1 MNKNFYNQSSATQ
14 LGWDPSWFREK
25 YFDDKLVRAIKKWQ
39 KIHGLK
45 ADGLCGPGTFRRIWT
60 QRQSDID
67 EFKWGNP
74 QYSNYVVYNGNFIPI
89 KWDKVILWSERNGLA
104 ARPGSYYDY
113 SSRPKRNVRLL
124 VNHWDVCL
132 SAESC
137 TRVLN
142 KRGISVHFCLDND
155 GTIYQILDTQH
166 SAWHCSS
173 RLGNQNSIGIEI
185 SNAYYPKYQDWYVK
199 NGFGERPIVK
209 GATVHGHKLP
219 DFTGFYPVQIEALKQ
234 VNTRLKQEIKKGVDQ
249 KAKKIANESASE
261 LTNALYNRL
270 AVSIDEP
277 CPFCK
282 IVEQSECQNNSGE
295 IVVYTKVELKTENY
309 LNRDLRNR
317 LDTLLEDSDKLLEE
331 LKEF

>member
-1 MNKNFYNQSSATQ
+1 M
-14 LGWDPSWFREK
+14 
-25 YFDDKLVRAIKKWQ
+25 KKAMLL
-39 KIHGLK
+39 I
-45 ADGLCGPGTFRRIWT
+45 CGVIFFVGCASRTYT
-60 QRQSDID
+60 TSID
-67 EFKWGNP
+67 ECKPKWYKNKEFSKGDDIIYG
-74 QYSNYVVYNGNFIPI
+74 YSVEQSF
-89 KWDKVILWSERNGLA
+89 DASTASGLGL
-104 ARPGSYYDY
+104 GS
-113 SSRPKRNVRLL
+113 
-124 VNHWDVCL
+124 
-132 SAESC
+132 A
-137 TRVLN
+137 
-142 KRGISVHFCLDND
+142 
-155 GTIYQILDTQH
+155 
-166 SAWHCSS
+166 
-173 RLGNQNSIGIEI
+173 
-185 SNAYYPKYQDWYVK
+185 
-199 NGFGERPIVK
+199 
-209 GATVHGHKLP
+209 
-219 DFTGFYPVQIEALKQ
+219 QIEALKQ